1 MTLKVKIVLF
11 STFNSKRTERP
22 KIFLWTFW
30 PYLLTTKLSCLQKNK
45 FGHTIAD
52 ISHIILDSLQLILSR
67 TLIFAQVCAAAI
79 TLVMKTV
86 AQ

>member
-1 MTLKVKIVLF
+1 MAVFIVL
-11 STFNSKRTERP
+11 
-22 KIFLWTFW
+22 W
-30 PYLLTTKLSCLQKNK
+30 PYLFTTKLSYSQKNK

-52 ISHIILDSLQLILSR
+52 IPHVILDYSQLILSR

-79 TLVMKTV
+79 TLLMKTV